1 MNKKSGQNSLGL
13 DACFE
18 DEQNPIVL
26 FKKWFAVAEKSE
38 INDPNALSLA
48 TSTSEGMPSVRM
60 VLLKGL
66 SEKGFVFYTNFNS
79 KKGNDLKK
87 NPKASMCFHWKSL
100 LRQVRISGDISL
112 ISNNDADEYFN
123 SRPYLSKI
131 GAWSSNQSKPME
143 KRDSFLNKIE
153 EYKNK
158 FSDQNNVPRPKH
170 WSGWSLKPSSIEF
183 WLDGDNRIHE
193 RLKYISDDKGH
204 WTKCLLSP

>member
-1 MNKKSGQNSLGL
+1 MNKKNNLGL
-13 DACFE
+13 DICFMDE
-18 DEQNPIVL
+18 DNPFVL
-26 FKKWFAVAEKSE
+26 FKHWMSEAEKKE
-38 INDPNALSLA
+38 INDPNAVALA
-48 TSTSEGMPSVRM
+48 TVNETNQPDVRM
-60 VLLKGL
+60 VLLK
-66 SEKGFVFYTNFNS
+66 EFNNNGFVFFTNLNS
-79 KKGNDLKK
+79 KKGSDLKK

-100 LRQVRISGDISL
+100 LRQVRISGDVSL

-170 WSGWSLKPSSIEF
+170 WSGFLLSLNKMEF
-183 WLDGDNRIHE
+183 WKDVEG
-193 RLKYISDDKGH
+193 RLHQRLEYLKDTNFWKKQILY
-204 WTKCLLSP
+204 P

>member
-1 MNKKSGQNSLGL
+1 M
-13 DACFE
+13 DE
-18 DEQNPIVL
+18 DNPFVL
-26 FKKWFAVAEKSE
+26 FKHWMSEAEKKE
-38 INDPNALSLA
+38 INDPNAVALA
-48 TSTSEGMPSVRM
+48 TVNETNQPDVRM
-60 VLLKGL
+60 VLLK
-66 SEKGFVFYTNFNS
+66 EFNDNGFVFFTNLNS
-79 KKGNDLKK
+79 KKGSDLKK

-170 WSGWSLKPSSIEF
+170 WSGF
-183 WLDGDNRIHE
+183 
-193 RLKYISDDKGH
+193 
-204 WTKCLLSP
+204 LLSPNKMEFWKDVEGRLHQRLEYLKDTNFWKKQILYP